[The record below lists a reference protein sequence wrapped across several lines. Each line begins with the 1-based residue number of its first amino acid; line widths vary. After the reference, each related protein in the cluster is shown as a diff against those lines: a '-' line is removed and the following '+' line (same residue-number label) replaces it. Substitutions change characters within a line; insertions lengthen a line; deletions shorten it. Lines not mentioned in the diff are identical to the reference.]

1 MWYRQTL
8 LHHPSLFKYIP
19 RALSVTAP
27 LSSASDYARELY
39 CICTLRTVR
48 TGFFGYTHQ
57 FRIGMAKSEVGLTTF
72 GDYKHLNGTHEL
84 QWRTSVTVLLNL
96 ISWCWLLTIN
106 FVKSIKVL
114 LFVGVIYRHNWLL
127 NVSNFGYRYW
137 FRIEFA
143 DDQSVKRKIMCTY
156 LIIGVTQFYVNFIQ
170 CTQIYGINWF

>member
-57 FRIGMAKSEVGLTTF
+57 FRIGMDKSEVGLTTF
-72 GDYKHLNGTHEL
+72 GRL
-84 QWRTSVTVLLNL
+84 QAFERYARITMTNKCYCF
-96 ISWCWLLTIN
+96 IE
-106 FVKSIKVL
+106 
-114 LFVGVIYRHNWLL
+114 
-127 NVSNFGYRYW
+127 SNFMVLA
-137 FRIEFA
+137 F
-143 DDQSVKRKIMCTY
+143 DDQFC
-156 LIIGVTQFYVNFIQ
+156 
-170 CTQIYGINWF
+170 